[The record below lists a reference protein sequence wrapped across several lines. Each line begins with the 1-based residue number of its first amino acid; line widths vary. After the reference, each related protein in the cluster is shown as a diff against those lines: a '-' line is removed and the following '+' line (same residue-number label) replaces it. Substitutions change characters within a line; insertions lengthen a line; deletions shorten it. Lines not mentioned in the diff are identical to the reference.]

1 MRIIV
6 SLPVSDISRGDVDGT
21 YFICKDG
28 FPFAIHVDAR
38 LDASIL
44 NLDLKKENQ
53 RIDKTYPKFAEWA
66 KTRDPQIKWWK

>member
-1 MRIIV
+1 
-6 SLPVSDISRGDVDGT
+6 
-21 YFICKDG
+21 
-28 FPFAIHVDAR
+28 
-38 LDASIL
+38 L